1 MGSSDHRP
9 FTFPQLRVPIQQKKE
24 TQGDVL
30 LTEHIFVKHRAA
42 VAHHTT
48 ACGHQCI
55 TCSLPL
61 VRTRTQQGDSYL
73 DKEEAL
79 CLQDTRAAIRRER
92 YSEWRI
98 GGEESLK
105 AACLKLHTRGSGRV
119 FLHLS
124 NQILLF

>member
-30 LTEHIFVKHRAA
+30 LTEHIFFKHRPA
-42 VAHHTT
+42 VAHITT

-61 VRTRTQQGDSYL
+61 VHTHTQQGDSYL

-79 CLQDTRAAIRRER
+79 CLQDTQAAIRRER
-92 YSEWRI
+92 YSERRI

-105 AACLKLHTRGSGRV
+105 AACLNLHKHGSGS
-119 FLHLS
+119 FLCLS